1 MHQKDSQQIVF
12 AVLFGRFLT
21 GCRGQCPWQRGQDR
35 TCPASSSFG
44 ASTTAGWHP
53 VGGKTP
59 QGIPRAPGRWKHG
72 GGGRRLQPSSRA
84 PSGTWTCP
92 PWSLEGVEG
101 HRSFLPAPPQV
112 YLSTSSASLSG
123 CSCAEAL
130 GLAPVSRITTPH
142 PRARSPLREWRLGS
156 GDRTKLGSS
165 DPQALCQPVVLGH
178 LVAHAD
184 AAQRWGKIQR

>member
-1 MHQKDSQQIVF
+1 MAEGAGPDLPSLEQ
-12 AVLFGRFLT
+12 L
-21 GCRGQCPWQRGQDR
+21 RGQHHSWL
-35 TCPASSSFG
+35 ASRWRED
-44 ASTTAGWHP
+44 TTRH
-53 VGGKTP
+53 P
-59 QGIPRAPGRWKHG
+59 QGPGPLETRWG
-72 GGGRRLQPSSRA
+72 RLQPSSRP